1 MEINLK
7 KLSNQA
13 LESSTETTKMRLSED
28 ASSMVFQLFT
38 KNVYSNPIGTVVREI
53 TSNCFDSHTEAGIL

>member
-7 KLSNQA
+7 KLGQQ
-13 LESSTETTKMRLSED
+13 EIETTTQTKKMRLSED

-38 KNVYSNPIGTVVREI
+38 KNVYSNPIV
-53 TSNCFDSHTEAGIL
+53 ILKQE